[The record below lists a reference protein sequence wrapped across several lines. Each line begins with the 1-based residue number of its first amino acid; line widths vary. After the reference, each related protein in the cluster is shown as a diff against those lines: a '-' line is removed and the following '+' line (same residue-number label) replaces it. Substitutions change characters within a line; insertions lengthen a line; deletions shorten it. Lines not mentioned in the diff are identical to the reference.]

1 MPEDKKK
8 QGRPRKPADNGNA
21 EAQKTSFE
29 ETILKETAEIKK
41 KIDDCTKKA
50 EEAASK
56 ADTATEKAEQTR
68 RDIWDSAEISSYYV
82 WDTMLRS
89 RNASILFI
97 YPVLFMAFFLLF
109 TPVLADLIPI
119 AIGISLSF
127 VMTGLLGIVY
137 CRSLNPEKWKFG
149 KNEEILKDY
158 NVTERYRTLVKITKV
173 FFLIALLIAAGYLIF
188 TLLSCS
194 EVCTCAEC
202 VAAGGV

>member
-56 ADTATEKAEQTR
+56 AEQTR
-68 RDIWDSAEISSYYV
+68 RNIWDSAEISSYYV
-82 WDTMLRS
+82 WDTMLGS
-89 RNASILFI
+89 RTATILFI
-97 YPVLFMAFFLLF
+97 FPVFLMAFLLF

-158 NVTERYRTLVKITKV
+158 DVTERYHALVKLTKV
-173 FFLIALLIAAGYLIF
+173 LFLIAALIAVGYLIF

-194 EVCTCAEC
+194 EACTCAEC
-202 VAAGGV
+202 AASAGGL